1 MTFRNAVPRI
11 GMIMG
16 LAAVQWAL
24 APAALA
30 QQGPD
35 DPRDRST
42 SQSPPAPA
50 VEPSVEAAGG
60 SATIRGK
67 VTDPGTG
74 GPVIGAIVQVAGTN
88 FAAITEADGSYV
100 IEGVPPGEYQVQVML
115 YDRAAATMAATVVA
129 GQEVAL
135 DLNATESV
143 MAGETIVVTGTRSP
157 EKIFDAPV
165 TVESVSEETLKR
177 TAGPTYLSALSNVK
191 GIDFANAGL
200 GDQRISMR
208 GFTTQFNSRLLT
220 MVDGR
225 LAQQPGNGLPQGNL
239 LPASTLD
246 MKAIEV
252 VVGPASAL
260 YGPNAHTGVINVI
273 TKSPWDESGAS
284 MSLRGGTQELADGAV
299 RVAGTVN
306 ESLGWKVNAQYMRA
320 EDFEADCSEGSAF
333 RYNTSLCE
341 ADVLEDYHIDGFKAD
356 ASLYYRFGDW
366 MAKAAAGLSEST
378 NFSATNAGRNH
389 IRDAQ
394 VQYQT
399 VQLSHPNWYA
409 QATRTA
415 GDAGNTYQL
424 HVLTARAAARAN
436 AGMTIEPS
444 ALGADRFAARF
455 VDQSQMLDGEV
466 QYRNR
471 FAGIDVA
478 AGVQGRSYMP
488 DSGGTYLADA
498 SGQDIDATE
507 IGGYAQA
514 DYDLFGE
521 RLRLVG
527 AVRVDEH
534 SNYDPQVS
542 PKLAAVFEAAPGHK
556 LRAGYNRAFK
566 SPTILEN
573 YLLISGILVGNRTGF
588 QIRDMDRTT
597 IIDTIEPLVPEQ
609 VDAFEIGYKGYVGS
623 KVFLDIVVYN
633 SWYDDFIG
641 PLTRVATPAEG
652 RFGYYPDGT
661 PVAAG
666 TPLEGTLST
675 YQNFGEAMVR
685 GADIG
690 MDVYPDDTITLSAS
704 VSFIKLLGEQSDA
717 PPLNVPTAKFK
728 SAVTLEDVIVKDT
741 FVRFAGRYGNAYEF
755 RSGYWIADMPPMFVA
770 DLTAGYTLR
779 DQNITVTGGVMNLFN
794 NEFAEIPGGPVAG
807 PMAFV
812 QMTYGYQG
820 LNF

>member
-1 MTFRNAVPRI
+1 MMFRNAMPRI
-11 GMIMG
+11 GMIMA
-16 LAAVQWAL
+16 LTAAQWAL
-24 APAALA
+24 GPAALA

-35 DPRDRST
+35 DPRDESP
-42 SQSPPAPA
+42 SQAPAPA
-50 VEPSVEAAGG
+50 ATPSAEAGG

-74 GPVIGAIVQVAGTN
+74 GPVIGAIVQVDGTN
-88 FAAITEADGSYV
+88 FAAMTEADGSYV
-100 IEGVPPGEYQVQVML
+100 IEGVPPGNYQVQVML
-115 YDRAAATMAATVVA
+115 YDRAAATMAATVIA
-129 GQEVAL
+129 GQELAL
-135 DLNATESV
+135 DLNAAESV

-165 TVESVSEETLKR
+165 TVESVSAETIAR
-177 TAGPTYLSALSNVK
+177 TAGPTYLSALANVK
-191 GIDFANAGL
+191 GVDFANAGL
-200 GDQRISMR
+200 NDQRISMR
-208 GFTTQFNSRLLT
+208 GFTTHFNSRLLT

-225 LAQQPGNGLPQGNL
+225 LAQNPGNGLPQGNL
-239 LPASTLD
+239 LPSSTLD
-246 MKAIEV
+246 MKAVEV

-273 TKSPWDESGAS
+273 TKSPWDESGAA
-284 MSLRGGTQELADGAV
+284 MSLRGGSQELADGAV
-299 RVAGTVN
+299 RIAGTVN

-320 EDFEADCSEGSAF
+320 EDFAPDCSQGSPF

-341 ADVLEDYHIDGFKAD
+341 ADVLEDYHVDGFKSD

-366 MAKAAAGLSEST
+366 MAKAAAGLSETTS
-378 NFSATNAGRNH
+378 FGATNAGRNH
-389 IRDAQ
+389 IRDWQ
-394 VQYQT
+394 VQYQA

-409 QATRTA
+409 QVTRTA
-415 GDAGNTYQL
+415 SDAGNTYQL
-424 HVLTARAAARAN
+424 HALTARAAARAN
-436 AGMTIEPS
+436 AGMAFEPS
-444 ALGADRFAARF
+444 ELGADRFATRF
-455 VDQSQMLDGEV
+455 VDLSQMLDGEA
-466 QYRNR
+466 QYRNT

-498 SGQDIDATE
+498 RGEDLDATE
-507 IGGYAQA
+507 IGGYVQA
-514 DYDLFGE
+514 DYDLLGE

-534 SNYDPQVS
+534 SNYEPQLS
-542 PKLAAVFEAAPGHK
+542 PKLAAVFETAPGHK

-573 YLLISGILVGNRTGF
+573 HLLINGILVGNSSGF
-588 QIRDMDRTT
+588 EIRNMDGDVL
-597 IIDTIEPLVPEQ
+597 DTIDPLVPEQ
-609 VDAFEIGYKGYVGS
+609 VDAFELGYKGYAGS
-623 KVFLDIVVYN
+623 KVFLDVVVYN
-633 SWYDDFIG
+633 SWYDNFIG
-641 PLTRVATPAEG
+641 SLTQVANPAANT
-652 RFGYYPDGT
+652 FGYYPDGT
-661 PVAAG
+661 PVAEG
-666 TPLEGTLST
+666 TAAEGTLFT

-690 MDVYPDDTITLSAS
+690 MDVYPDDKITLSAS
-704 VSFIKLLGEQSDA
+704 VSFIKRLGDEADA

-728 SAVTLEDVIVKDT
+728 TAVTLEDVIVKDT

-755 RSGYWIADMPPMFVA
+755 RSGYWRADVPPIFVG

-794 NEFAEIPGGPVAG
+794 NDVPEIPGAPVSR

-820 LNF
+820 LSF

>member
-1 MTFRNAVPRI
+1 MTFRIAMPRL

-16 LAAVQWAL
+16 LAAAQWAL
-24 APAALA
+24 GPAALA
-30 QQGPD
+30 QQGPG
-35 DPRDRST
+35 DPRDT
-42 SQSPPAPA
+42 APAQAPAPA
-50 VEPSVEAAGG
+50 AEPAAEVAGG
-60 SATIRGK
+60 SATIRGTVK
-67 VTDPGTG
+67 DPGTG
-74 GPVIGAIVQVAGTN
+74 APVVGAIVQVAGTN
-88 FAAITEADGSYV
+88 FAAMTEADGSYV
-100 IEGVPPGEYQVQVML
+100 IEGVPAGSYQVQVML
-115 YDRAAATMAATVVA
+115 YDRAAVTMAVTLVG
-129 GQEVAL
+129 GQELAL
-135 DLNATESV
+135 DMQAAESV

-165 TVESVSEETLKR
+165 TVESVSEETLER

-225 LAQQPGNGLPQGNL
+225 LAQNPGNGLPQGNL
-239 LPASTLD
+239 LPATTLD

-260 YGPNAHTGVINVI
+260 YGPNAHTGVINVL

-284 MSLRGGTQELADGAV
+284 ISLRGGTQESADGAV
-299 RVAGTVN
+299 RIAGTVN
-306 ESLGWKVNAQYMRA
+306 ESLGFKVNAQYMRA
-320 EDFEADCSEGSAF
+320 EDFEADCSEGSPF

-341 ADVLEDYHIDGFKAD
+341 ADVLEDYHIDGFKSD

-366 MAKAAAGLSEST
+366 MAKAAAGLSET
-378 NFSATNAGRNH
+378 TGFTATNAGRNH
-389 IRDAQ
+389 LRDWQ
-394 VQYQT
+394 VQYQA

-409 QATRTA
+409 QVTRTA
-415 GDAGNTYQL
+415 SDAGKTYQL
-424 HVLTARAAARAN
+424 SALVPRVAAKADG
-436 AGMTIEPS
+436 GMTIEPNE
-444 ALGADRFAARF
+444 LGADRFATRF
-455 VDQSQMLDGEV
+455 VDESQMLDGEV
-466 QYRNR
+466 QYRNS

-498 SGQDIDATE
+498 RGEDIDASE
-507 IGGYAQA
+507 IGGYVQG

-573 YLLISGILVGNRTGF
+573 YLLINGILVGNRAGF
-588 QIRDMDRTT
+588 EIRGMDRTT
-597 IIDTIEPLVPEQ
+597 VIDTIDPLVPEQ
-609 VDAFEIGYKGYVGS
+609 VDALELGYKGYVGQQ
-623 KVFLDIVVYN
+623 VFLDFVVYN

-641 PLTRVATPAEG
+641 PLTRVTNPAEG
-652 RFGYYPDGT
+652 TFGYYPDGT
-661 PVAAG
+661 PVAEG
-666 TPLEGTLST
+666 TPAEGTLFT

-685 GADIG
+685 GADFGI
-690 MDVYPDDTITLSAS
+690 DVYPDDRITLSAS
-704 VSFIKLLGEQSDA
+704 ASFIMLLGEGTEA

-728 SAVTLEDVIVKDT
+728 SAVTVEDVIVKDT
-741 FVRFAGRYGNAYEF
+741 FVRFAGRFSNAYEF
-755 RSGYWIADMPPMFVA
+755 RSGYWIADVQPMFVG

-794 NEFAEIPGGPVAG
+794 NDVPEIPGGPVSR